1 MERHELDGDISR
13 PSGEVSNEPKRL
25 HRTMRVPQRNENR
38 LRVRG
43 SFQVLTL
50 KPERFIERAE
60 GDLYHDALDTYR
72 STPVP
77 TSESGRLQ
85 MARKWVFGMAASLG
99 ALTAVGVQA
108 APALASSAVVPNST
122 SAIVG
127 VLGYEGGGPST
138 KFHPTSGT
146 VEVEFTNPPLVLLKK
161 VGDSGHFR
169 IGLQPGSYTVIGCG
183 PSSSGGSPLC
193 GQPQN
198 ITLKAGEVD
207 HIRLIWAYVP

>member
-1 MERHELDGDISR
+1 
-13 PSGEVSNEPKRL
+13 
-25 HRTMRVPQRNENR
+25 
-38 LRVRG
+38 
-43 SFQVLTL
+43 
-50 KPERFIERAE
+50 
-60 GDLYHDALDTYR
+60 
-72 STPVP
+72 
-77 TSESGRLQ
+77 

-108 APALASSAVVPNST
+108 APALASSTVVPNST

-127 VLGYEGGGPST
+127 VLGYEGGGPSN

-169 IGLQPGSYTVIGCG
+169 IGLRPGSYTVTGCG